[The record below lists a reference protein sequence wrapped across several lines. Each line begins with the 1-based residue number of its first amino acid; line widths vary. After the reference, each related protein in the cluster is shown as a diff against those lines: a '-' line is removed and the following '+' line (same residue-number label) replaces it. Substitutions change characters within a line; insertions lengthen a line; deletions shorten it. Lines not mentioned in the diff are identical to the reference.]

1 MSSSTSTAPIENL
14 RAMFATHG
22 LPDFVVRDN
31 GPCFTSLEFQ
41 EFMKRNGIKHV
52 RHTLPQR
59 WAEVSCGATPYPR
72 CGGVSLNRAPGIL
85 KCLVMAQKNKISSA
99 VEVSSKKLK
108 LKSKQKTK
116 PQGTKKD
123 TGREDKSSKGKS
135 AEHLEFQD
143 GMYADFVLKP
153 QKPHGIQTTE
163 PPEKDFE
170 PRIQKIKITLGD
182 KKAKQY
188 KSNFVPKDSQE
199 ESFSDASSSTS
210 EDKVNGEDDGQLA
223 IRKPRYWLEM
233 KGMESYVEKCKR
245 KAESKAMQKKRKMN
259 SADSDDESARKERKL
274 TVTNK
279 LAKKQ
284 KSFNANAKV
293 QSPKSRNRSRYVRKD
308 PPSYPAGSREEYW
321 YLEILEKGK
330 ITCPTCK
337 AVMRKTVEGLKKHM
351 TNCKEEPFVCQHCG
365 KQLKS
370 LAGLKYHLMAD
381 HNNMPILKDGDVVD
395 EQTDRERL
403 RKVLRR
409 MGRLKCLREDCGAS
423 FTSIMG
429 YLYHLKKCGKEE
441 SELVKQLFKCQH
453 CGKLYK
459 SKAGL
464 DYHLKSEHA
473 PSPETT
479 DDEAA
484 EKESEPEVERT
495 SSGRVR
501 RISAKLAAYHL
512 HEIVADELAREW
524 PRRKI
529 QRDLVPDDDK
539 LKYTRPGLPTFSHE
553 VLRKWKNELKTYK
566 RVQCPN
572 KDCGSS
578 YTSVSGLKA
587 HLGSCTRGE
596 YVAGKYKC
604 LICEKEFSSESGV
617 KYHINNVHFEDWFLP
632 TSKAAKEFKPLVKIS
647 KKQPKMST
655 KKRSSTKVGK
665 KHNAQIVSMNEVSF
679 LKKICEPSKERDQYR
694 FTDSEEDQD
703 EQEKVGN
710 WRLKRPS
717 AKAELKTDRAKK

>member
-1 MSSSTSTAPIENL
+1 
-14 RAMFATHG
+14 
-22 LPDFVVRDN
+22 
-31 GPCFTSLEFQ
+31 
-41 EFMKRNGIKHV
+41 
-52 RHTLPQR
+52 
-59 WAEVSCGATPYPR
+59 
-72 CGGVSLNRAPGIL
+72 
-85 KCLVMAQKNKISSA
+85 MAQKNKIDSE
-99 VEVSSKKLK
+99 VEVSSKKLFK
-108 LKSKQKTK
+108 PKSKQKTK
-116 PQGTKKD
+116 MKIRGSKKESR
-123 TGREDKSSKGKS
+123 GGDKSSKGKD
-135 AEHLEFQD
+135 AEHLEFQ
-143 GMYADFVLKP
+143 
-153 QKPHGIQTTE
+153 TSE
-163 PPEKDFE
+163 PPEKDLE

-182 KKAKQY
+182 EKAKQY
-188 KSNFVPKDSQE
+188 KSNFVTKDSQE

-210 EDKVNGEDDGQLA
+210 DDKVNGEDDGQLA

-233 KGMESYVEKCKR
+233 KGMEAYVEKCKQKEKVER
-245 KAESKAMQKKRKMN
+245 KAMQKKRKIV
-259 SADSDDESARKERKL
+259 SVDTDDESARKERKL
-274 TVTNK
+274 AVTNK
-279 LAKKQ
+279 HAKKR
-284 KSFNANAKV
+284 KSFKLKAKA
-293 QSPKSRNRSRYVRKD
+293 QGSKSRNRSRYVRKD
-308 PPSYPAGSREEYW
+308 PPSYPAGSQEEHW

-351 TNCKEEPFVCQHCG
+351 ANCKE
-365 KQLKS
+365 
-370 LAGLKYHLMAD
+370 
-381 HNNMPILKDGDVVD
+381 PILKDGDVVD

-429 YLYHLKKCGKEE
+429 YLYHRKKCGKEE
-441 SELVKQLFKCQH
+441 SELIKQLFKCQH

-501 RISAKLAAYHL
+501 RSSAKLAAYHL

-553 VLRKWKNELKTYK
+553 VLHKWKDEMKTYK

-572 KDCGSS
+572 KDCGSN

-604 LICEKEFSSESGV
+604 LLCEKEFSSESGV

-632 TSKAAKEFKPLVKIS
+632 TSKAAKEFKPLVKMS
-647 KKQPKMST
+647 KKPRKRSA
-655 KKRSSTKVGK
+655 KKKSSTKVGK
-665 KHNAQIVSMNEVSF
+665 KQNAQILSMNEISF
-679 LKKICEPSKERDQYR
+679 LKKVCEPSTDHDQYR

-703 EQEKVGN
+703 EQEKMET
-710 WRLKRPS
+710 WHLKRPS
-717 AKAELKTDRAKK
+717 AKAELKTDQANK

>member
-1 MSSSTSTAPIENL
+1 
-14 RAMFATHG
+14 
-22 LPDFVVRDN
+22 
-31 GPCFTSLEFQ
+31 
-41 EFMKRNGIKHV
+41 
-52 RHTLPQR
+52 
-59 WAEVSCGATPYPR
+59 
-72 CGGVSLNRAPGIL
+72 
-85 KCLVMAQKNKISSA
+85 MAQKNKISSA

-108 LKSKQKTK
+108 SKHKTK
-116 PQGTKKD
+116 TQGTIKETRSEAKV
-123 TGREDKSSKGKS
+123 TTKNTSN
-135 AEHLEFQD
+135 LEFQ
-143 GMYADFVLKP
+143 
-153 QKPHGIQTTE
+153 TTE
-163 PPEKDFE
+163 SPEKDLE

-182 KKAKQY
+182 EKDKQY

-210 EDKVNGEDDGQLA
+210 EDKANGEDDGQLA

-233 KGMESYVEKCKR
+233 KGMEAYVENCKQ
-245 KAESKAMQKKRKMN
+245 KGKESKAMQKKRKMR
-259 SADSDDESARKERKL
+259 STDSEDDDDDDDDDDVSSHKGRKL
-274 TVTNK
+274 TVTNTFS
-279 LAKKQ
+279 KKQ
-284 KSFNANAKV
+284 KSFKVNAKV
-293 QSPKSRNRSRYVRKD
+293 QSQKSGNRSRYVRKEL
-308 PPSYPAGSREEYW
+308 PSYPAGSQEEHW

-381 HNNMPILKDGDVVD
+381 HNNMPLLKDGDVVD

-409 MGRLKCLREDCGAS
+409 MGRLKCLREDCSAS

-441 SELVKQLFKCQH
+441 SELLKQLFKCQH

-495 SSGRVR
+495 STGRVR
-501 RISAKLAAYHL
+501 RSSAKLAAYHL
-512 HEIVADELAREW
+512 HEIVADELARES

-553 VLRKWKNELKTYK
+553 VLCKWKNEMKTYK

-572 KDCGSS
+572 KDCASY

-617 KYHINNVHFEDWFLP
+617 KYHINNVHLEDWFLP
-632 TSKAAKEFKPLVKIS
+632 TSKAAKEFKPLMKAT
-647 KKQPKMST
+647 KKQPAT
-655 KKRSSTKVGK
+655 PNKKRSSAKVSK
-665 KHNAQIVSMNEVSF
+665 KQSAQIVSVNEVSY
-679 LKKICEPSKERDQYR
+679 LKKVCEPSRESDQYR
-694 FTDSEEDQD
+694 FTDSEEDED
-703 EQEKVGN
+703 EQENIGS

-717 AKAELKTDRAKK
+717 AKAELKTDLSRK

>member
-1 MSSSTSTAPIENL
+1 
-14 RAMFATHG
+14 
-22 LPDFVVRDN
+22 
-31 GPCFTSLEFQ
+31 
-41 EFMKRNGIKHV
+41 
-52 RHTLPQR
+52 
-59 WAEVSCGATPYPR
+59 
-72 CGGVSLNRAPGIL
+72 
-85 KCLVMAQKNKISSA
+85 MAQKNKISSA
-99 VEVSSKKLK
+99 VEVSSKKLFK
-108 LKSKQKTK
+108 AKSKRKTK
-116 PQGTKKD
+116 ARGTKEE
-123 TGREDKSSKGKS
+123 TGSEDKPSKGKN
-135 AEHLEFQD
+135 AKHLEFR
-143 GMYADFVLKP
+143 
-153 QKPHGIQTTE
+153 TTD
-163 PPEKDFE
+163 PPEKDRE

-182 KKAKQY
+182 EKAKQY
-188 KSNFVPKDSQE
+188 KSNFVPKDSQD

-233 KGMESYVEKCKR
+233 KGMEDYVGKCKQKG
-245 KAESKAMQKKRKMN
+245 KAESKALQKKRKMN
-259 SADSDDESARKERKL
+259 SADADDESARKERKL

-279 LAKKQ
+279 LTKKR
-284 KSFNANAKV
+284 KSFKVSAKV

-308 PPSYPAGSREEYW
+308 PPSYPAGSREEHW

-351 TNCKEEPFVCQHCG
+351 ANCKEEPFVCQHCG

-409 MGRLKCLREDCGAS
+409 MGRLKCLREDCAAS

-441 SELVKQLFKCQH
+441 SELVKQLYKCQH

-501 RISAKLAAYHL
+501 RSSAKLAAYHL

-553 VLRKWKNELKTYK
+553 VLRKWKNEMKTYK

-572 KDCGSS
+572 KDCGSN

-632 TSKAAKEFKPLVKIS
+632 TSKAAKEFKPLVKTS
-647 KKQPKMST
+647 KKQPKTSN
-655 KKRSSTKVGK
+655 KKKSSLKIGK
-665 KHNAQIVSMNEVSF
+665 KQNAQIVSVNEVSF
-679 LKKICEPSKERDQYR
+679 LKKVREPSKERDQYR

-717 AKAELKTDRAKK
+717 AKAELKTDRARK

>member
-1 MSSSTSTAPIENL
+1 
-14 RAMFATHG
+14 MFQ
-22 LPDFVVRDN
+22 F
-31 GPCFTSLEFQ
+31 
-41 EFMKRNGIKHV
+41 
-52 RHTLPQR
+52 
-59 WAEVSCGATPYPR
+59 
-72 CGGVSLNRAPGIL
+72 
-85 KCLVMAQKNKISSA
+85 LVMAQKNKIHSD
-99 VEVSSKKLK
+99 VGVSSKKLLK
-108 LKSKQKTK
+108 QKSKAR
-116 PQGTKKD
+116 GSKKVAGGGD
-123 TGREDKSSKGKS
+123 NSSKGID
-135 AEHLEFQD
+135 AEHLEFQ
-143 GMYADFVLKP
+143 
-153 QKPHGIQTTE
+153 TSE
-163 PPEKDFE
+163 PPEKELE
-170 PRIQKIKITLGD
+170 PRIQKIKITLGNE
-182 KKAKQY
+182 KANEY
-188 KSNFVPKDSQE
+188 KSNFVTQDSQE

-233 KGMESYVEKCKR
+233 KGMEAYVEKCKQKGKVDR
-245 KAESKAMQKKRKMN
+245 KAMQKKRKIDN
-259 SADSDDESARKERKL
+259 IDTDDESGRKERKL
-274 TVTNK
+274 AVTNK
-279 LAKKQ
+279 HGKKR
-284 KSFNANAKV
+284 KSFKLHAKA

-308 PPSYPAGSREEYW
+308 PPSYPAGSREELW

-351 TNCKEEPFVCQHCG
+351 ANCKEEPFVCQHCG

-441 SELVKQLFKCQH
+441 SELVKQLFKCPH

-501 RISAKLAAYHL
+501 RSSAKLAAYHL
-512 HEIVADELAREW
+512 HEIVADELTREW

-553 VLRKWKNELKTYK
+553 VLRKWNHEMKTYK

-572 KDCGSS
+572 KDCGSN

-604 LICEKEFSSESGV
+604 LLCVKEFSSESGV

-632 TSKAAKEFKPLVKIS
+632 TSKAAKEFKPLVKFS

-655 KKRSSTKVGK
+655 KKKTSTKVGK
-665 KHNAQIVSMNEVSF
+665 KQNAQMLSFNPVSF
-679 LKKICEPSKERDQYR
+679 LKKVHEPSKERDQYR
-694 FTDSEEDQD
+694 FTDSEEEQD

>member
-1 MSSSTSTAPIENL
+1 
-14 RAMFATHG
+14 
-22 LPDFVVRDN
+22 
-31 GPCFTSLEFQ
+31 
-41 EFMKRNGIKHV
+41 
-52 RHTLPQR
+52 
-59 WAEVSCGATPYPR
+59 
-72 CGGVSLNRAPGIL
+72 
-85 KCLVMAQKNKISSA
+85 MAQKNKISA
-99 VEVSSKKLK
+99 VEVSSKKLLKPK
-108 LKSKQKTK
+108 LKSKQKK
-116 PQGTKKD
+116 IQGSKKKNAF
-123 TGREDKSSKGKS
+123 EDNLLKGKDAGHS
-135 AEHLEFQD
+135 EF
-143 GMYADFVLKP
+143 
-153 QKPHGIQTTE
+153 QTTE
-163 PPEKDFE
+163 LPEEELE
-170 PRIQKIKITLGD
+170 PRIQKIKITLGNEKD
-182 KKAKQY
+182 KQY
-188 KSNFVPKDSQE
+188 KSKFVTKDSQE

-210 EDKVNGEDDGQLA
+210 DDKVNGEDDGQLA

-233 KGMESYVEKCKR
+233 KGMEAYVEKCKQQVVT
-245 KAESKAMQKKRKMN
+245 KPAQKKRKMD
-259 SADSDDESARKERKL
+259 AVDTEFPRKGRKL

-279 LAKKQ
+279 HAKKR
-284 KSFNANAKV
+284 KSFKV
-293 QSPKSRNRSRYVRKD
+293 NTKAQQPKSRNRCRYVRKD
-308 PPSYPAGSREEYW
+308 PPSYPAGSREEHW

-351 TNCKEEPFVCQHCG
+351 ANCKEEPFICQHCG

-370 LAGLKYHLMAD
+370 IAGLKYHVMAD
-381 HNNMPILKDGDVVD
+381 HNNMPILKDGDVID
-395 EQTDRERL
+395 EQSERDRL

-409 MGRLKCLREDCGAS
+409 MGRLKCLRDCGAS

-441 SELVKQLFKCQH
+441 SELIKQLYKCQH

-484 EKESEPEVERT
+484 EKESEPDVERT

-501 RISAKLAAYHL
+501 RSSAKLAVYHL

-539 LKYTRPGLPTFSHE
+539 LKYTRPGLPTFSNE
-553 VLRKWKNELKTYK
+553 VLRKWKDEMKTYK

-572 KDCGSS
+572 KDCASN
-578 YTSVSGLKA
+578 YTSISGLKA

-604 LICEKEFSSESGV
+604 LLCEKEFSSESGV

-632 TSKAAKEFKPLVKIS
+632 TSKAAKEFKPLVKFS
-647 KKQPKMST
+647 KKQPKISN
-655 KKRSSTKVGK
+655 KKKSSSKVGK
-665 KHNAQIVSMNEVSF
+665 KQNAQIALLKEMSF
-679 LKKICEPSKERDQYR
+679 LKKVCESSKEHDQYR
-694 FTDSEEDQD
+694 FTDSEEEQD
-703 EQEKVGN
+703 EQEKVGT
-710 WRLKRPS
+710 WHLKRPS
-717 AKAELKTDRAKK
+717 AKAELKTDQAKK

>member
-1 MSSSTSTAPIENL
+1 
-14 RAMFATHG
+14 
-22 LPDFVVRDN
+22 
-31 GPCFTSLEFQ
+31 
-41 EFMKRNGIKHV
+41 
-52 RHTLPQR
+52 
-59 WAEVSCGATPYPR
+59 
-72 CGGVSLNRAPGIL
+72 
-85 KCLVMAQKNKISSA
+85 MAQKNKINSA
-99 VEVSSKKLK
+99 VEVSSKKL
-108 LKSKQKTK
+108 LKPKTKQKTK
-116 PQGTKKD
+116 TRETTSTTFLSSGGKWEGGKKNK
-123 TGREDKSSKGKS
+123 REGSKKETEREELSSKGKNVK
-135 AEHLEFQD
+135 HLEFQ
-143 GMYADFVLKP
+143 
-153 QKPHGIQTTE
+153 TTQ
-163 PPEKDFE
+163 PPEKELE

-182 KKAKQY
+182 EKAKQY
-188 KSNFVPKDSQE
+188 KSNFVTKDNQE
-199 ESFSDASSSTS
+199 ESFSDTSSSTS
-210 EDKVNGEDDGQLA
+210 EDKVNGEDDGQLT

-233 KGMESYVEKCKR
+233 KGMEAYVEKG

-259 SADSDDESARKERKL
+259 NTDSYDESARKERKL

-279 LAKKQ
+279 HAKKR
-284 KSFNANAKV
+284 KSFKVHAKA

-308 PPSYPAGSREEYW
+308 PPSYPAGSQEEHW

-330 ITCPTCK
+330 VTCPTCK

-351 TNCKEEPFVCQHCG
+351 GNCKEEPFVCQHCG

-409 MGRLKCLREDCGAS
+409 MGRLKCLREVCGAS

-484 EKESEPEVERT
+484 EKESEPKVERT

-501 RISAKLAAYHL
+501 RSSAKLAAYHL

-553 VLRKWKNELKTYK
+553 VLRKWKNEMKTYK

-572 KDCGSS
+572 KDCGSN

-604 LICEKEFSSESGV
+604 LLCEKEFSSESGV

-632 TSKAAKEFKPLVKIS
+632 SSKAAKEFKPLVKSS

-655 KKRSSTKVGK
+655 KKKSSTKIGK
-665 KHNAQIVSMNEVSF
+665 KQNAQMVSENEVSF
-679 LKKICEPSKERDQYR
+679 LKQVREPSIERDQYR

-717 AKAELKTDRAKK
+717 AKAELKTDRAMK

>member
-1 MSSSTSTAPIENL
+1 
-14 RAMFATHG
+14 
-22 LPDFVVRDN
+22 
-31 GPCFTSLEFQ
+31 
-41 EFMKRNGIKHV
+41 
-52 RHTLPQR
+52 
-59 WAEVSCGATPYPR
+59 
-72 CGGVSLNRAPGIL
+72 
-85 KCLVMAQKNKISSA
+85 MAQKNKISSA
-99 VEVSSKKLK
+99 VEVSSKKFQ
-108 LKSKQKTK
+108 KSKHKTK
-116 PQGTKKD
+116 AQGSKKARSEEKV
-123 TGREDKSSKGKS
+123 TAKNKN
-135 AEHLEFQD
+135 LEFQS
-143 GMYADFVLKP
+143 
-153 QKPHGIQTTE
+153 TE
-163 PPEKDFE
+163 PPEKDLE

-182 KKAKQY
+182 EKDKQY
-188 KSNFVPKDSQE
+188 KSNFVSKDSNE
-199 ESFSDASSSTS
+199 ESFSDVSSSTS
-210 EDKVNGEDDGQLA
+210 EDKVNGEDDGQLS

-233 KGMESYVEKCKR
+233 KGMEADVEGCKHKGKER
-245 KAESKAMQKKRKMN
+245 KAVQKKRKMN
-259 SADSDDESARKERKL
+259 TADTDEENDESSRKGRKL
-274 TVTNK
+274 TVTSTYS
-279 LAKKQ
+279 KKQ
-284 KSFNANAKV
+284 RSFKVNAKV
-293 QSPKSRNRSRYVRKD
+293 QRPKSGKRSRYVRKE
-308 PPSYPAGSREEYW
+308 PPSYAAGSQEEHW
-321 YLEILEKGK
+321 YLEILERGR

-351 TNCKEEPFVCQHCG
+351 ANCKE
-365 KQLKS
+365 
-370 LAGLKYHLMAD
+370 
-381 HNNMPILKDGDVVD
+381 PILKDGDVVD

-409 MGRLKCLREDCGAS
+409 MGRLKCLREDCSAS
-423 FTSIMG
+423 FASIMG

-441 SELVKQLFKCQH
+441 SELLKQLFNCQH

-473 PSPETT
+473 PSPETS

-484 EKESEPEVERT
+484 DKESEPEVERT

-501 RISAKLAAYHL
+501 RSSAKLAAYHL
-512 HEIVADELAREW
+512 HEIVADELARES

-553 VLRKWKNELKTYK
+553 VLCKWKNEMKTYK

-572 KDCGSS
+572 KDCASN

-587 HLGSCTRGE
+587 HLGSCTRGD

-632 TSKAAKEFKPLVKIS
+632 TSKAAKEFKPLVKV
-647 KKQPKMST
+647 T
-655 KKRSSTKVGK
+655 KKPTSNKKKSSAKVGK
-665 KHNAQIVSMNEVSF
+665 KQKAQIKSVNEVCL
-679 LKKICEPSKERDQYR
+679 LKKIHDPSKECDQYR

-703 EQEKVGN
+703 EQENVGS

-717 AKAELKTDRAKK
+717 AKAELKTDASRK

>member
-1 MSSSTSTAPIENL
+1 
-14 RAMFATHG
+14 
-22 LPDFVVRDN
+22 
-31 GPCFTSLEFQ
+31 
-41 EFMKRNGIKHV
+41 
-52 RHTLPQR
+52 
-59 WAEVSCGATPYPR
+59 
-72 CGGVSLNRAPGIL
+72 
-85 KCLVMAQKNKISSA
+85 MAQKNKISSA
-99 VEVSSKKLK
+99 VEVSSKRL
-108 LKSKQKTK
+108 LKSKHKTRS
-116 PQGTKKD
+116 QGTKKE
-123 TGREDKSSKGKS
+123 TGGEEKVITNNSNN
-135 AEHLEFQD
+135 LEFQ
-143 GMYADFVLKP
+143 
-153 QKPHGIQTTE
+153 TNE
-163 PPEKDFE
+163 PPEKNLE

-182 KKAKQY
+182 EKDKQY
-188 KSNFVPKDSQE
+188 KSNFVPKDSQD
-199 ESFSDASSSTS
+199 ESFSDESSSAS
-210 EDKVNGEDDGQLA
+210 EDKANEEDDGQLS

-233 KGMESYVEKCKR
+233 KGMEAYVGNYKHKGKER
-245 KAESKAMQKKRKMN
+245 KAMQKKRKIN
-259 SADSDDESARKERKL
+259 NADTDDESSRKGRKL
-274 TVTNK
+274 TVTNAF
-279 LAKKQ
+279 AKKQ
-284 KSFNANAKV
+284 KSFKVNAKV
-293 QSPKSRNRSRYVRKD
+293 QRSKSGNRSRYVRKE
-308 PPSYPAGSREEYW
+308 PPSYPAGSQEEHW

-351 TNCKEEPFVCQHCG
+351 ANCKEEPFVCQHCG

-409 MGRLKCLREDCGAS
+409 MGRLKCLREDCSAS

-441 SELVKQLFKCQH
+441 SELLKQLFKCQH

-479 DDEAA
+479 DDETA

-501 RISAKLAAYHL
+501 RSSAKLAAYHL
-512 HEIVADELAREW
+512 HEIVADELARES

-539 LKYTRPGLPTFSHE
+539 LKYIRPGLPKFSHE
-553 VLRKWKNELKTYK
+553 VLCQWKNEMKTYK

-572 KDCGSS
+572 KDCASN

-596 YVAGKYKC
+596 FVAGKYKC

-632 TSKAAKEFKPLVKIS
+632 TSKAAKEFKPLVKV
-647 KKQPKMST
+647 T
-655 KKRSSTKVGK
+655 KKPTSSNKKKSSAKVGK
-665 KHNAQIVSMNEVSF
+665 KPNAQTVSVNDVSF
-679 LKKICEPSKERDQYR
+679 LKKVHEPSKECDQYR
-694 FTDSEEDQD
+694 FTDSEEEQD
-703 EQEKVGN
+703 EQENVGS

-717 AKAELKTDRAKK
+717 AKAELKTDPSRK

>member
-1 MSSSTSTAPIENL
+1 
-14 RAMFATHG
+14 
-22 LPDFVVRDN
+22 
-31 GPCFTSLEFQ
+31 
-41 EFMKRNGIKHV
+41 
-52 RHTLPQR
+52 
-59 WAEVSCGATPYPR
+59 
-72 CGGVSLNRAPGIL
+72 
-85 KCLVMAQKNKISSA
+85 MAQKDKTSSA
-99 VEVSSKKLK
+99 IEVSRK
-108 LKSKQKTK
+108 
-116 PQGTKKD
+116 
-123 TGREDKSSKGKS
+123 KSSKSKLKQKRKRRGKKVS
-135 AEHLEFQD
+135 GNEEKLMRGKNVKTF
-143 GMYADFVLKP
+143 K
-153 QKPHGIQTTE
+153 IQTTQPVE
-163 PPEKDFE
+163 EDLE
-170 PRIQKIKITLGD
+170 PRIQKIKITLGG
-182 KKAKQY
+182 KKNKQY
-188 KSNFVPKDSQE
+188 KSGFVTKESQE

-210 EDKVNGEDDGQLA
+210 EDKINGEDDGQLA

-233 KGMESYVEKCKR
+233 KGMDAYVEKCK
-245 KAESKAMQKKRKMN
+245 SKGKDSKTSQKKRKMS
-259 SADSDDESARKERKL
+259 SADADKASPRKQIKL
-274 TVTNK
+274 TVTKK
-279 LAKKQ
+279 LIKKR
-284 KSFNANAKV
+284 KSLKVHAKV
-293 QSPKSRNRSRYVRKD
+293 QSPKPKSGPRYVRKD
-308 PPSYPAGSREEYW
+308 PPSYPAGSQEEHW

-330 ITCPTCK
+330 VACPTCK
-337 AVMRKTVEGLKKHM
+337 AVIRKTVEGLKKHM
-351 TNCKEEPFVCQHCG
+351 INCKEEPYECQHCG

-381 HNNMPILKDGDVVD
+381 HNNMPILKDGDELD
-395 EQTDRERL
+395 EQSDRDRL
-403 RKVLRR
+403 RKVLKR
-409 MGRLKCLREDCGAS
+409 MGRLKCLHEACAAS

-479 DDEAA
+479 DDETA

-501 RISAKLAAYHL
+501 RSSAKLAAYHL

-553 VLRKWKNELKTYK
+553 VLRKWKNEMKAYK

-572 KDCGSS
+572 KGCDAH

-587 HLGSCTRGE
+587 HLGSCTKGE

-617 KYHINNVHFEDWFLP
+617 KYHINNVHSQDWFLA
-632 TSKAAKEFKPLVKIS
+632 TSKAAKEFKPLVKTKKKQIKKTSKTSIKKKLSPKVS
-647 KKQPKMST
+647 KKQSSQLMS
-655 KKRSSTKVGK
+655 
-665 KHNAQIVSMNEVSF
+665 VSENSF
-679 LKKICEPSKERDQYR
+679 LKKVHEPSKEKDQYK
-694 FTDSEEDQD
+694 FTDSEDDQ
-703 EQEKVGN
+703 EEEERIQN
-710 WRLKRPS
+710 WRIKRPS
-717 AKAELKTDRAKK
+717 AKAELKTGRVKK

>member
-1 MSSSTSTAPIENL
+1 
-14 RAMFATHG
+14 
-22 LPDFVVRDN
+22 
-31 GPCFTSLEFQ
+31 
-41 EFMKRNGIKHV
+41 
-52 RHTLPQR
+52 
-59 WAEVSCGATPYPR
+59 
-72 CGGVSLNRAPGIL
+72 
-85 KCLVMAQKNKISSA
+85 MAQKNKLSSA
-99 VEVSSKKLK
+99 VEVSSKKFQ
-108 LKSKQKTK
+108 KSKHKTK
-116 PQGTKKD
+116 AQGSKKK
-123 TGREDKSSKGKS
+123 TRSEEKVTAKNINN
-135 AEHLEFQD
+135 LEFQS
-143 GMYADFVLKP
+143 
-153 QKPHGIQTTE
+153 TE
-163 PPEKDFE
+163 PPEKDLE

-182 KKAKQY
+182 EKDKQY
-188 KSNFVPKDSQE
+188 KSNFVSKDSNE
-199 ESFSDASSSTS
+199 ESFSDVSSSTS
-210 EDKVNGEDDGQLA
+210 EDKVNGEDDGQLS

-233 KGMESYVEKCKR
+233 KGMEADVESCKHKGKER
-245 KAESKAMQKKRKMN
+245 KATQKKRKMN
-259 SADSDDESARKERKL
+259 SVDTDEENYESSRKGRKL
-274 TVTNK
+274 AVTSTYS
-279 LAKKQ
+279 KKQ
-284 KSFNANAKV
+284 RSFKINAKV
-293 QSPKSRNRSRYVRKD
+293 QRPKSGNRSRHVRKE
-308 PPSYPAGSREEYW
+308 PPSYPAGSQEEHW
-321 YLEILEKGK
+321 YLEILERGK

-351 TNCKEEPFVCQHCG
+351 ANCKEEPFVCQHCG

-381 HNNMPILKDGDVVD
+381 HNNMPILKDGDIVD

-409 MGRLKCLREDCGAS
+409 MGRLKCLGEDCSAS

-441 SELVKQLFKCQH
+441 SELLKQLFKCQH
-453 CGKLYK
+453 CGKMYK

-473 PSPETT
+473 PSPETSE
-479 DDEAA
+479 DEAA
-484 EKESEPEVERT
+484 DKESEPEVERT

-501 RISAKLAAYHL
+501 RSSAKLAAYHL
-512 HEIVADELAREW
+512 HEIVADELARES

-553 VLRKWKNELKTYK
+553 VLCKWKNEMKTYK

-572 KDCGSS
+572 KDCASN

-587 HLGSCTRGE
+587 HLGSCTRGD

-632 TSKAAKEFKPLVKIS
+632 TSKAAKEFKPLMKVT
-647 KKQPKMST
+647 KKPTST
-655 KKRSSTKVGK
+655 KKKSSAKVGK
-665 KHNAQIVSMNEVSF
+665 KQNAQVKSVNEVC
-679 LKKICEPSKERDQYR
+679 LLEKVYEPSKECDQYR

-703 EQEKVGN
+703 EQENVGS
-710 WRLKRPS
+710 WHLKRPS
-717 AKAELKTDRAKK
+717 AKAELKTDPSRK

>member
-1 MSSSTSTAPIENL
+1 
-14 RAMFATHG
+14 
-22 LPDFVVRDN
+22 
-31 GPCFTSLEFQ
+31 
-41 EFMKRNGIKHV
+41 
-52 RHTLPQR
+52 
-59 WAEVSCGATPYPR
+59 
-72 CGGVSLNRAPGIL
+72 
-85 KCLVMAQKNKISSA
+85 MAQKNKISSA
-99 VEVSSKKLK
+99 VEISSKKL
-108 LKSKQKTK
+108 LKSKHKTK
-116 PQGTKKD
+116 TQAGTIKETRSEAKV
-123 TGREDKSSKGKS
+123 TTKNTNN
-135 AEHLEFQD
+135 LEFQ
-143 GMYADFVLKP
+143 
-153 QKPHGIQTTE
+153 TTE
-163 PPEKDFE
+163 SPEKDLE

-182 KKAKQY
+182 EKDKQY

-199 ESFSDASSSTS
+199 ESFSDASSSAS
-210 EDKVNGEDDGQLA
+210 EDKANGEDDGQLA

-233 KGMESYVEKCKR
+233 KGMEAYVENCK
-245 KAESKAMQKKRKMN
+245 QKGK
-259 SADSDDESARKERKL
+259 
-274 TVTNK
+274 VTNTFS
-279 LAKKQ
+279 KKQ
-284 KSFNANAKV
+284 KSFKVHAKV
-293 QSPKSRNRSRYVRKD
+293 QSQKSGNRSRYVRKEL
-308 PPSYPAGSREEYW
+308 PSYPAGSQEEHW

-351 TNCKEEPFVCQHCG
+351 ANCKEEPFVCQHCG

-381 HNNMPILKDGDVVD
+381 HNNMPLLKDGDVVD

-409 MGRLKCLREDCGAS
+409 MGRLKCLREDCSAS

-441 SELVKQLFKCQH
+441 SELLKQLFKCQH

-495 SSGRVR
+495 STGRVR
-501 RISAKLAAYHL
+501 RSSAKLAAYHL
-512 HEIVADELAREW
+512 HEIVADELARES

-553 VLRKWKNELKTYK
+553 VLCKWKNEMKTYK

-572 KDCGSS
+572 KDCASY

-617 KYHINNVHFEDWFLP
+617 KYHINNVHFEEWFLP
-632 TSKAAKEFKPLVKIS
+632 TSKAAKEFKPLMKITKKQPATSNKKKSSAKVS
-647 KKQPKMST
+647 KKQS
-655 KKRSSTKVGK
+655 
-665 KHNAQIVSMNEVSF
+665 AQIVSVNEVSY
-679 LKKICEPSKERDQYR
+679 LKKVCEPSRESDQYR
-694 FTDSEEDQD
+694 FTDSEEDED
-703 EQEKVGN
+703 EQENIGS

-717 AKAELKTDRAKK
+717 AKAELKTDLSRK